1 MDKKKKKKKENS
13 RFEITELFMAM
24 ADRERTYIGTMQ
36 RDKIDDTLTVIR
48 GKVKVEGNMVYVKG
62 NSVEEM
68 WQAADEMVILN
79 LDYDLHRTSGPRSE
93 IFEND
98 FFLN

>member
-1 MDKKKKKKKENS
+1 MDKKREKKKEDS
-13 RFEITELFMAM
+13 RFQLTELFMAM

-36 RDKIDDTLTVIR
+36 RDKVDDNLTVIR
-48 GKVKVEGNMVYVKG
+48 GQVKVEDSMVFVKG

-68 WQAADEMVILN
+68 WRAADEMAMLI
-79 LDYDLHRTSGPRSE
+79 LDYDLHRTFGPRSE